1 MATSQVA
8 LYGAVFKQLRQYIGR
23 TQSEVAYEAGID
35 DSYVHR
41 IEAGKSNNPTINC
54 VTKLTNSLPLPETV
68 KRFLPFIC
76 LEGSSNTDLGI
87 EGDRYLTKL
96 VILGIAYSAGDCADK
111 EAIEKYL
118 PVLCHLKESPDLDVK
133 LREQR
138 FCVALIMMTIA
149 YSKGNAME
157 KEDLLAGV
165 DKAVVNSKMVKLV
178 IREFEEV
185 SEFIYQRLSPADC
198 NKNNKLRVR

>member
-1 MATSQVA
+1 MATSQA
-8 LYGAVFKQLRQYIGR
+8 TLFGPVFKQLRQYIGR

-41 IEAGKSNNPTINC
+41 IEAGKRNNPSINC

-96 VILGIAYSAGDCADK
+96 VILGIAYSEGDCADK

-118 PVLCHLKESPDLDVK
+118 PVLCHLKESPGLDVK

-149 YSKGNAME
+149 YSKGDAME
-157 KEDLLAGV
+157 KRDLLAGV
-165 DKAVVNSKMVKLV
+165 NKAVVNSKMVRLV
-178 IREFEEV
+178 TQEFEKYTEIL
-185 SEFIYQRLSPADC
+185 F
-198 NKNNKLRVR
+198 